1 MILVKKNHTRIAAML
16 LSLLL
21 IVLFAIPARATQQE
35 TQYELLQS
43 MTTVAFSGKL
53 RASGANPDDT
63 QEYVETTEEMAERLR
78 QGLKNRETEIV
89 IPIATTR
96 TDMELVY
103 EVMDAALAHT
113 GDPTEGDYLRW
124 HLGKMQLGHGD
135 GYGVG
140 DLWYYPLI
148 YRPEYYTTAQQEAQ
162 LDLAVDTLLDQLDVY
177 DAGDYEKVCAI
188 YDYICRN
195 VTYDYE
201 GLAAGSDL
209 IYTAYAALINGT
221 SVCQGYANLFYRLA
235 LELDV
240 DARLIPG
247 IGNGEDHGWNIVKL
261 DGKYYNLDATWDAN
275 YAQAGR
281 DYKYFLRSQDNFP
294 DHTRDGEYS
303 TEVFYSAYPMGAGD
317 YVPATGPVP
326 GDIDGDRKVAR
337 ADVIRLLLHVTLPDR
352 YPIAANADFNG
363 DNGVTR
369 ADVILLLLHVTLPDR
384 YPLT

>member
-1 MILVKKNHTRIAAML
+1 ML

-21 IVLFAIPARATQQE
+21 IVLCATPARATQQE

-63 QEYVETTEEMAERLR
+63 QDYVETTEEMAERLR

-96 TDMELVY
+96 TDIELVY

-124 HLGKMQLGHGD
+124 HLGMMRLGHGD
-135 GYGVG
+135 GYGVD

-188 YDYICRN
+188 YDYICKN

-221 SVCQGYANLFYRLA
+221 AVCQGYANLFYRLA
-235 LELDV
+235 LELGV

-281 DYKYFLRSQDNFP
+281 AYKYFLRSQDNFP

-303 TEVFYSAYPMGAGD
+303 TEAFHSAYPMGAGD

-352 YPIAANADFNG
+352 YPIDANADFNG
-363 DNGVTR
+363 DYSITR
-369 ADVILLLLHVTLPDR
+369 ADVIRLLLHVTLPDR